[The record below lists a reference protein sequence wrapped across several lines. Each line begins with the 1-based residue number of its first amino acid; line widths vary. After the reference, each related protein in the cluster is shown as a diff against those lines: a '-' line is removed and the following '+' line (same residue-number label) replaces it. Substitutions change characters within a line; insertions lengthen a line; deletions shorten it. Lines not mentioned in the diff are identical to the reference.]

1 MRVDNQQG
9 YKLIFSISVHPQ
21 LGVLIHP
28 HVVALS
34 IHQTLTLTYQ
44 KVFSGSAAHYHK
56 LSVQDLTLIASLDDL
71 MEEAIVRKFSPKKKN
86 TP

>member
-1 MRVDNQQG
+1 M
-9 YKLIFSISVHPQ
+9 FSISVHPQ

-28 HVVALS
+28 YVVALS

-44 KVFSGSAAHYHK
+44 KVFSGNAAHYHK
-56 LSVQDLTLIASLDDL
+56 LTAEDLKLIASLDDL
-71 MEEAIVRKFSPKKKN
+71 MEESVVRKFSPEKKN